1 MRGDRVGVGDIGEVS
16 GRTRDKRHPT
26 RGDDGRGS
34 GGKRNTGLV
43 GGHGRIEHD
52 ASGQPSRD
60 RIGIGDGARG
70 KSGTRCVHG
79 QDASRADGMRGD
91 GVGVGDVG
99 EVSGGT
105 RVTRH
110 SPSGDDGRGSIR
122 QRITGLDGRYSR
134 TEHDS

>member
-16 GRTRDKRHPT
+16 DWSQISKDWT

-52 ASGQPSRD
+52 APGQPSRD

-70 KSGTRCVHG
+70 ESGTRCVHG